1 MQVRMGEREFDKV
14 LSALKSLVYDYNTK
28 IREHGVYLKPFHVVY
43 KKGKRYIYIGKYWY
57 RLEKLN
63 GKLKWIYLGKTKP
76 VEQLPGP
83 PSIPEITIVRE
94 DSEYVFDDSL
104 LNQLKRYR
112 GL

>member
-1 MQVRMGEREFDKV
+1 MQIRMTEREFDKV

-28 IREHGVYLKPFHVVY
+28 IREYGVYLKPFHVVY

-63 GKLKWIYLGKTKP
+63 GKLKWIYLGKAKP
-76 VEQLPGP
+76 LEQLPDP
-83 PSIPEITIVRE
+83 PSLPESTIVRE
-94 DSEYVFDDSL
+94 DSVYVFDDSL